1 MFRTVCFLVLLLLA
15 RMAGAQAISAPSF
28 ERIPDTSRVVLMP
41 LDVELF
47 SINAGGVPEPQAQ
60 WTAQASEHLR
70 ASLQRRE
77 SAMGNELAEAD
88 RNDPAVTTLN
98 HLHGAVAS
106 AIALHHY
113 TPAYVLPTKKK
124 QLSWHIGADT
134 APLRA
139 RTGADY
145 ALFLFIR
152 DSYATTERKA
162 AIVLGALLG
171 VGMGGGV
178 QIGYASLVDLR
189 SGEVVWFNRLLR
201 GTGDLRE
208 EGPAEE
214 TIDALLDK
222 FPR

>member
-1 MFRTVCFLVLLLLA
+1 MFRTVCLLVLLLLT
-15 RMAGAQAISAPSF
+15 RMAGAQAITAPSF
-28 ERIPDTSRVVLMP
+28 ERVPDTSRIVLMP

-47 SINAGGVPEPQAQ
+47 SISAGGVQEPQAQ
-60 WTAQASEHLR
+60 WTAQTSEHLR

-77 SAMGNELAEAD
+77 SSMGNDLAEAD

-134 APLRA
+134 APLRT

-171 VGMGGGV
+171 VGMGGGIQV
-178 QIGYASLVDLR
+178 GYASLVDLR

-214 TIDALLDK
+214 TIDALLDQ